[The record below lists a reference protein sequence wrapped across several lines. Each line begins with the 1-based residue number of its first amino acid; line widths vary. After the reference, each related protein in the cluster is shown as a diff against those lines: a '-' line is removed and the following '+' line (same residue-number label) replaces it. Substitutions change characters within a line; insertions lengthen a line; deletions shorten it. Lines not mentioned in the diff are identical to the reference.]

1 MIAGMKCG
9 SGGLYWIG
17 YLDWFSGFDFVEA
30 EVNAVAQVKMEA
42 NAEMTDVAAWACR
55 GLCLTCAACLLLDF
69 VYQPFDYPFN
79 WTRKYFLSYSSSPV
93 LSWPQSFDLSSSW
106 QLCRQI

>member
-1 MIAGMKCG
+1 
-9 SGGLYWIG
+9 
-17 YLDWFSGFDFVEA
+17 VEA

-42 NAEMTDVAAWACR
+42 NAEMTDVAAWAYR

-79 WTRKYFLSYSSSPV
+79 
-93 LSWPQSFDLSSSW
+93 
-106 QLCRQI
+106 